1 MSDKDKNDALAAA
14 AVAYYTALAAAEA
27 ADAVYYAARDAYYNA
42 ARDADAQDLLRN
54 VDADQVVPNEI
65 PANQTVATSSFGSGL
80 GLTAPNAISRTPG
93 YQAP

>member
-65 PANQTVATSSFGSGL
+65 PANQTIALRRLRLDRGL
-80 GLTAPNAISRTPG
+80 D
-93 YQAP
+93 